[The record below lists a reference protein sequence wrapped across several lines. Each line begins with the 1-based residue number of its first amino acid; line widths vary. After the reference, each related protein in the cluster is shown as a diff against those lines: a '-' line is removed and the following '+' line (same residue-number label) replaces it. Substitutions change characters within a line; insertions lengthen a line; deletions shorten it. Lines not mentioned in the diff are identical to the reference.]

1 MSRQR
6 SMEDDSARGVC
17 DRSGSLVRLTDVR
30 YSTLKFYTEQ
40 GLLPFE
46 QAEENLTRRYCR
58 TRNSIERIRL
68 LRSLRAQGRTIAE
81 VKAIVSA
88 LGSRPAAKRCL
99 MPGSKR
105 PQGMER

>member
-6 SMEDDSARGVC
+6 SMETIARAEYVTIGE
-17 DRSGSLVRLTDVR
+17 LVRLTDVR

-58 TRNSIERIRL
+58 TQSIERIRL
-68 LRSLRAQGRTIAE
+68 LRHLRAEGRTIEE

-88 LGSRPAAKRCL
+88 LERPGGQTLPDAGQQL
-99 MPGSKR
+99 L
-105 PQGMER
+105 QGMER